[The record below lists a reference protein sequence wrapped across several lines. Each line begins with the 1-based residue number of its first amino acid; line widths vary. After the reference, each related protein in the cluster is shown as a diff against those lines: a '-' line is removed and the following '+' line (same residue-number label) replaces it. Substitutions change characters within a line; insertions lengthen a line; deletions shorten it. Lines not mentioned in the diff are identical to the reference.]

1 MIAFIGEASVGR
13 VMTQDEAIVHV
24 AEAKRNGRRVVFTC
38 GRFEL
43 LHPGHL
49 RCLEGARSLGDILV
63 VGVNSDAGAS
73 PRKDKGRPLVPQE
86 ERAEILCALQAV
98 GIVVVFDSGTL
109 RQFVTQL
116 SPDVLVARGNGRPGE
131 IIGRKEVEA
140 AGGRVVSIPAVPGYS
155 TSAILRQIREPFGK
169 DKGLSS
175 SGANKT

>member
-13 VMTQDEAIVHV
+13 VMTRDEAIVHV

-43 LHPGHL
+43 LHPGHV

-73 PRKDKGRPLVPQE
+73 PRKDKGRPLVAQE

-98 GIVVVFDSGTL
+98 DVVVVFDSDTL
-109 RQFVTQL
+109 RQFITRL

-131 IIGRKEVEA
+131 IIGREEVEA

-155 TSAILRQIREPFGK
+155 TAAILRRIRKPLGK

-175 SGANKT
+175 SGANTT

>member
-1 MIAFIGEASVGR
+1 MAFIGEASVGR
-13 VMTQDEAIVHV
+13 VMTRDEAIVHV

-43 LHPGHL
+43 LHLGHV

-73 PRKDKGRPLVPQE
+73 PRKDKGRPLVAQE

-98 GIVVVFDSGTL
+98 DVVVVFEPDTT
-109 RQFVTQL
+109 RL

-131 IIGRKEVEA
+131 IIGREEVEA

-155 TSAILRQIREPFGK
+155 TAAILRRIREPLRK
-169 DKGLSS
+169 DNGLSS